1 MGSISREV
9 AAASVRMVI
18 GTTEREVRSLKE
30 AKGFLKEHRAGALAE
45 FILSDIDPKA
55 PGALVAFGRKLE
67 MMRAAL

>member
-18 GTTEREVRSLKE
+18 GSTEREVRSLKE
-30 AKGFLKEHRAGALAE
+30 AKGFLREHRAGALAD
-45 FILSDIDPKA
+45 FILADLDPKS
-55 PGALVAFGRKLE
+55 PGALVAFRNKLE

>member
-18 GTTEREVRSLKE
+18 GSTEREVRSLKE
-30 AKGFLKEHRAGALAE
+30 AKGFLREHKAGAVAD
-45 FILSDIDPKA
+45 FILADIDPKS
-55 PGALVAFGRKLE
+55 PGALVAFRSKLE